1 MSTLSHQEIYKDSGR
16 AAVELPLGDALGA
29 LGAGATFPLMEDPRQ
44 TNRALLIGMFVLR
57 PAAEAWDASLG
68 EAVPEALRSGQQWC
82 FNVKGFDGGW
92 LIAAG
97 NPLDAYR
104 LSLQYGLSD
113 AVIVG
118 SNTVVTEGVDH
129 GEEQGYL
136 WQPYGPAAWPQLAAL
151 DADIGD
157 KIAAQRAAWHDIGV
171 LSSRRYPAQIVVTQS
186 GKLREGAKDIFE
198 ARIFHATHPDGT
210 PVESYILTSEAGAE
224 RLRARAANHG
234 LADRIDE
241 ILIATSPEG
250 DPETLAIDTVPAILR
265 TRLDIRIANH
275 DGGRTVLS
283 EFSAAGVLPQ
293 MNLTLMRGAP
303 VKAILGDSDRVPDSE
318 RADLLENFEARRQL
332 FFSGDHRL
340 PEGLI
345 PMSVLHDG
353 GDGVVVSFDARG
365 QRGL

>member
-129 GEEQGYL
+129 GEEPVSY
-136 WQPYGPAAWPQLAAL
+136 
-151 DADIGD
+151 
-157 KIAAQRAAWHDIGV
+157 
-171 LSSRRYPAQIVVTQS
+171 
-186 GKLREGAKDIFE
+186 
-198 ARIFHATHPDGT
+198 TH
-210 PVESYILTSEAGAE
+210 
-224 RLRARAANHG
+224 
-234 LADRIDE
+234 
-241 ILIATSPEG
+241 
-250 DPETLAIDTVPAILR
+250 
-265 TRLDIRIANH
+265 
-275 DGGRTVLS
+275 
-283 EFSAAGVLPQ
+283 
-293 MNLTLMRGAP
+293 LTLP
-303 VKAILGDSDRVPDSE
+303 TTPYV
-318 RADLLENFEARRQL
+318 
-332 FFSGDHRL
+332 
-340 PEGLI
+340 
-345 PMSVLHDG
+345 
-353 GDGVVVSFDARG
+353 
-365 QRGL
+365 